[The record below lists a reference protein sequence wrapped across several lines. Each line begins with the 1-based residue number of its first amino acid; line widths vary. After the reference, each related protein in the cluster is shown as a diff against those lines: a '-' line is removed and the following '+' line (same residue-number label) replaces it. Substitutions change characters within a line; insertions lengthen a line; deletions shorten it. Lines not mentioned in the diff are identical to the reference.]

1 MTGVFYTRKREKI
14 FKRGIRL
21 SSERLKFISSTRVV
35 VNRSSVNSGQ
45 QVENISVSYEV
56 PEGTKLVVPVF
67 GGCNWGNI
75 VSSQLED
82 LLSGSFTVSAI
93 NLSSE
98 NHTLVIVFNIYFF
111 G

>member
-1 MTGVFYTRKREKI
+1 M
-14 FKRGIRL
+14 
-21 SSERLKFISSTRVV
+21 V